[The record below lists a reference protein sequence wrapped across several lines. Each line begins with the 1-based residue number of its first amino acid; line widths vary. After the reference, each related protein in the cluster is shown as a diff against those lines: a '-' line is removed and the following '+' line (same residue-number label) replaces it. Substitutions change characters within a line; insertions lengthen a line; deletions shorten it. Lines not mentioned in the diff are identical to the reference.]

1 MKKLFLFLI
10 AVLLLSGCRLLR
22 PDIMLKT
29 PRNYTYSPIKDSI
42 SIKESKISPNDIF
55 EFRLFSNDGFKLID
69 LTSLNGNVN
78 LSQASVLQ
86 YLIENDG
93 TVKLPVLGSV
103 KLSGFTIREA
113 ENFLESKYSQY
124 YVKPFV
130 LLKITNKRVIIFPG
144 AGGTAKVL
152 PITNNNTTLIEAIA
166 LAGGLPEYAK
176 AYKIKVIRGDPQKPT
191 VYLID
196 LSTISGIASGSMV
209 VQANDIIYVEP
220 RIRFS
225 SEVLKEI
232 EPVLSLVTSAFL
244 VYTVYLTVK
253 R

>member
-1 MKKLFLFLI
+1 MKNIFLFLI
-10 AVLLLSGCRLLR
+10 AVLLLSGCRILR

-29 PRNYTYSPIKDSI
+29 PKNYVYSPIKDTV
-42 SIKESKISPNDIF
+42 SIKESKIGPNDIF

-86 YLIENDG
+86 YLLEKDG

-103 KLSGFTIREA
+103 KLAGFTIREA

-144 AGGTAKVL
+144 SGGTAKVL
-152 PITNNNTTLIEAIA
+152 AITNNNTTLIEAIA

-196 LSTISGIASGSMV
+196 LSTISGIAYGSMV

-225 SEVLKEI
+225 SELLKEI
-232 EPVLSLVTSAFL
+232 GPVLSLVTSAFL

-253 R
+253 H